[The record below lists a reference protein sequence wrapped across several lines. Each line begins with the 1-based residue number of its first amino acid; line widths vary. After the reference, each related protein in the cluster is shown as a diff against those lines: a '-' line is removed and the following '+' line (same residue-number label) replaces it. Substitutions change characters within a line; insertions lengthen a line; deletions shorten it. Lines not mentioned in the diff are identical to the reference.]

1 MPDQKPATLYARL
14 RAAAAV
20 ALGRADQKLIAD
32 LFPTQRGSPPVRGSG
47 DLLKSYS
54 EMPWLRA
61 TVHRVAVGVG
71 SAQWK
76 AMATKGKPD
85 ASGKRR
91 FVQNRALQRGS
102 YGERHQLTT
111 RLKKAGD
118 LVELDT
124 HPLLDLLHN
133 PNPYM
138 TGVAFRRLLEMH
150 IDLVGE
156 GAWLIERDGMGMPSN
171 LWPVP
176 PHWISDTPK
185 PRRPTFWITLP
196 QGGWQGEVPMTEV
209 IWFVDPDPYQPYGR
223 GAGTAKSLGDELETD
238 EFAAKHTKQFFY
250 NQARPDLLITVKGAR
265 DADLRAAEQRWLDR
279 LQGFFRAFKPMF
291 VNREID
297 VKEIGTTFRDMQFTQ
312 LRQQERDTIIQVFGL
327 PPEMLGI
334 LESSNRATIDAADY
348 IMAKHVLVPRLE
360 LIRET
365 IQERLAPMFDERL
378 VIEYESPIAED
389 KTQQLEA
396 AKAMPAAPTV
406 DEWREMMGLEELE
419 NGKGKL
425 HLVSGQIVAV
435 EDLADLKPAPAP
447 PPGTP
452 PPGTDPALPPG
463 GDGGTGEEPKPAD
476 GEEPKPADEGK
487 RRRMIGPGRRSRSEK
502 GAADDFQTF
511 VHRVADA
518 LAPRMRRRFLELIDA
533 ARASVDLRTLETVVR
548 SGNVEAI
555 FRVLEPIRAALE
567 VSMGGAGGL
576 RGVLQDTVD
585 AAANATAREL
595 VQELGISVRWSDH
608 NARSVEWIQ
617 RHAAE
622 MVTNISETTRDAIR
636 QIIER
641 SFKEGIAPS
650 DAARMIR
657 DVVGLRPDQA
667 RAVVRFRERLAE
679 EGVKGEEL
687 EGRVDRYAGAQLR
700 RRALVIARTETIA
713 AANGGQQ
720 LLWEQGIS
728 QGLIERGRVR
738 KVWITT
744 ADELLDQEVC
754 EPMPFL
760 DDNKD
765 VPVDGLFT
773 TGEGDLV
780 SHPPA
785 HPNCRCAIAL
795 EVRQ

>member
-1 MPDQKPATLYARL
+1 MAGLGQRL
-14 RAAAAV
+14 RVAAKAAV
-20 ALGRADQKLIAD
+20 GIFSEDSARQAWGMLNGIFQGGMGTPPA
-32 LFPTQRGSPPVRGSG
+32 RGVNDMLR
-47 DLLKSYS
+47 SYS
-54 EMPWLRA
+54 QQPWLRA
-61 TVHRVAVGVG
+61 VTSRIGDRVA
-71 SAQWK
+71 SAEWQLYVRQK
-76 AMATKGKPD
+76 
-85 ASGKRR
+85 SGKAERDWRVQRMGGADRR
-91 FVQNRALQRGS
+91 KALKMLADK
-102 YGERHQLTT
+102 GELRQIT
-111 RLKKAGD
+111 
-118 LVELDT
+118 E
-124 HPLLDLLHN
+124 HPLLDVLTDGN
-133 PNPYM
+133 SFQ
-138 TGVAFRRLLEMH
+138 TGLAMRKVTQVT

-156 GAWLIERDGMGMPSN
+156 AFWLKERDSTGTVFAV
-171 LWPVP
+171 WPVP
-176 PHWISDTPK
+176 PDWVRSTPTPSQPMYRMQFKGWRGWIPD
-185 PRRPTFWITLP
+185 
-196 QGGWQGEVPMTEV
+196 TEV
-209 IWFVDPDPYQPYGR
+209 MWFSEPDPLNPYGR
-223 GAGTAKSLGDELETD
+223 GTGIAQALGDELETD
-238 EFAAKHTKQFFY
+238 EYAARHTKAFFY